1 LFGSHAVIQELEQQV
16 RIMKKISA
24 VFAALAALFISTA
37 THAVN
42 FDFVPKTEV
51 LPNAVVSGF
60 EAWHSERNDELN
72 GHNSGIGLRVF
83 DGYTVGAYYN
93 SIRRWSVYAGREF
106 QWRLAGNQDYSL
118 NIGAVAG
125 LISGYMGGV
134 KIMAIPEIVT
144 VIQRVEVAVII
155 IPRYTKDPVTIAG
168 QLRFRF

>member
-1 LFGSHAVIQELEQQV
+1 MQTISKLFAI
-16 RIMKKISA
+16 
-24 VFAALAALFISTA
+24 FALAFLSSTTAQALD
-37 THAVN
+37 
-42 FDFVPKTEV
+42 FDFVPKTET

-72 GHNSGIGLRVF
+72 GHNTGIGVRLF

-106 QWRLAGNQDYSL
+106 QWNLASNDYASL
-118 NIGAVAG
+118 NVGTVVG
-125 LISGYMGGV
+125 FISGYIGGV

-144 VIQRVEVAVII
+144 VIKQVEVAVII

-168 QLRFRF
+168 QLRYRF